1 MMQKSMFTIDGIEA
15 MFEGHTDGSHWN
27 GWACPYFTKEVADQT
42 MTCSEPMMTYDT
54 YTYVIDED
62 NTYYFQGMDIDGIHL
77 YPIGNGSWV
86 WDNLAEYQS
95 AQSKKLLAYLQEEYY
110 WPNYKQLYEV
120 YYGILQQID
129 GYMNDEQVK
138 IFADGFMTAYQT
150 FGEK

>member
-27 GWACPYFTKEVADQT
+27 GWACPYFTKEVIDQI
-42 MTCSEPMMTYDT
+42 MTCSEPMMTYDANTDT

-62 NTYYFQGMDIDGIHL
+62 NTNYFQGMDIDGMHL
-77 YPIGNGSWV
+77 YPIGNDSWV

-110 WPNYKQLYEV
+110 WLNYKQLYTV
-120 YYGILQQID
+120 FCNKLMAI
-129 GYMNDEQVK
+129 
-138 IFADGFMTAYQT
+138 
-150 FGEK
+150 